1 MSIIEAFI
9 KTISF
14 FDELKDEGIIKDYAL
29 IGGLALSAW
38 VRPRTT
44 RDVDLVV
51 IISKKIN
58 WADLISLIQTR
69 LQKKVSV
76 HKATLRMTIQEKFS
90 FMLGQIQVDIIGTGG
105 FDLAADAIKNAVV
118 ADVFGKS
125 IKVATP
131 EYLILLKLLPLSNQD
146 IIDIKE
152 LAKKADMHKV
162 SKLAEK
168 YFLLSKL
175 ESIIQLKNRKSA
187 LPKAK
192 MQEMHSEI

>member
-14 FDELKDEGIIKDYAL
+14 FDELKNEGIIKDYAL

-51 IISKKIN
+51 IISKKIRWN
-58 WADLISLIQTR
+58 DLVSIIQTR

-76 HKATLRMTIQEKFS
+76 HKSTPLTTIQEKFS
-90 FMLGQIQVDIIGTGG
+90 FMSGHIQVDIIGTGG

-118 ADVFGKS
+118 ANVFGKN

-152 LAKKADMHKV
+152 LAKKSNMHKV

-168 YFLLSKL
+168 YFLLPNL
-175 ESIIQLKNRKSA
+175 ESIIQLKKS
-187 LPKAK
+187 
-192 MQEMHSEI
+192 

>member
-1 MSIIEAFI
+1 MSIVDAFV

-14 FDELKDEGIIKDYAL
+14 FDILKSEHIIEDYAL

-58 WADLISLIQTR
+58 WSDLISIVETR
-69 LQKKVSV
+69 FHKKISV
-76 HKATLRMTIQEKFS
+76 HKATQRTIIKEKFS
-90 FMLGQIQVDIIGTGG
+90 FMSGHFQADIIGTKD
-105 FDLAADAIKNAVV
+105 FNLASEAIKHAVV
-118 ADVFGKS
+118 AEVLGKH

-146 IIDIKE
+146 VLDIKM
-152 LAKKADMHKV
+152 LAKKADMG
-162 SKLAEK
+162 KLEHLAQK
-168 YFLLSKL
+168 YFLLPKL
-175 ESIIQLKNRKSA
+175 DSVLRVKRRKT
-187 LPKAK
+187 K
-192 MQEMHSEI
+192 

>member
-14 FDELKDEGIIKDYAL
+14 FDELKDEGIIEDYAL

-58 WADLISLIQTR
+58 LDDLISIIQTR

-76 HKATLRMTIQEKFS
+76 HKATKRMTIQEKFS
-90 FMLGQIQVDIIGTGG
+90 FMSGHILVDIIGTGG
-105 FDLAADAIKNAVV
+105 FDLAADAIKNAVI

-131 EYLILLKLLPLSNQD
+131 EYLILLKLLPLSSQD

-152 LAKKADMHKV
+152 LAKKADMRNV
-162 SKLAEK
+162 RTLAEK
-168 YFLLSKL
+168 YFLLPKL
-175 ESIIQLKNRKSA
+175 DSIVQHKK
-187 LPKAK
+187 P
-192 MQEMHSEI
+192 

>member
-14 FDELKDEGIIKDYAL
+14 FDELKDEGIIEDYAL

>member
-14 FDELKDEGIIKDYAL
+14 FDELKDEGIIEDYAL

-58 WADLISLIQTR
+58 WDDLISLIQTR

-76 HKATLRMTIQEKFS
+76 HKATPRMTIQEKFS
-90 FMLGQIQVDIIGTGG
+90 FMSGHIQVDIIGTGG
-105 FDLAADAIKNAVV
+105 FDLATEAIKNGVV
-118 ADVFGKS
+118 AAVFGKN

-131 EYLILLKLLPLSNQD
+131 EYLILLKLLPLSGQD
-146 IIDIKE
+146 IIDIKG

-162 SKLAEK
+162 AKLAEK
-168 YFLLSKL
+168 HFLLPKL
-175 ESIIQLKNRKSA
+175 ESIIQLRK
-187 LPKAK
+187 P
-192 MQEMHSEI
+192 

>member
-14 FDELKDEGIIKDYAL
+14 FDELKNEGIVEDYAL

-58 WADLISLIQTR
+58 WVDLISLIQTR

-76 HKATLRMTIQEKFS
+76 HKATPRMTIQEKFS
-90 FMLGQIQVDIIGTGG
+90 FMSGQIQVDIIGTGG

-118 ADVFGKS
+118 ADVLGKS

-131 EYLILLKLLPLSNQD
+131 EYLILLKLLPLSSQD

-152 LAKKADMHKV
+152 LSKKADIRKV
-162 SKLAEK
+162 YKLAGK
-168 YFLLSKL
+168 YFLLPKL
-175 ESIIQLKNRKSA
+175 EPIIHLKKS
-187 LPKAK
+187 
-192 MQEMHSEI
+192 

>member
-14 FDELKDEGIIKDYAL
+14 FDELKDEGIIEDYAL

-51 IISKKIN
+51 IISKRIN
-58 WADLISLIQTR
+58 WDDWISIIQTR

-76 HKATLRMTIQEKFS
+76 HRATKLMTIQEKFS
-90 FMLGQIQVDIIGTGG
+90 FMSGHIQVDIIGTGG
-105 FDLAADAIKNAVV
+105 FDLAADAIKNAVIT
-118 ADVFGKS
+118 DVFGKS

-131 EYLILLKLLPLSNQD
+131 EYLILLKLLPLSSQD
-146 IIDIKE
+146 IIDIKK
-152 LAKKADMHKV
+152 LAKKADMHNV
-162 SKLAEK
+162 RTLAEK
-168 YFLLSKL
+168 YFLLPKL
-175 ESIIQLKNRKSA
+175 DSIVQHKKS
-187 LPKAK
+187 
-192 MQEMHSEI
+192 